1 MPESASRSCSH
12 GHRPPRVSRTLMW
25 RTSASTFLLE
35 SGDALVIE
43 AARALG
49 DFLASPRP
57 PLVGCSQTG
66 QGRPFV
72 IEHGR
77 NAGETARLNGVS
89 LYVGNSLVPNHDF
102 DAVRCL
108 YQNFVFAQETC

>member
-1 MPESASRSCSH
+1 MDVADFCLNLVR
-12 GHRPPRVSRTLMW
+12 
-25 RTSASTFLLE
+25 E
-35 SGDALVIE
+35 SGDALVIG

-49 DFLASPRP
+49 DFLSRPRP
-57 PLVGCSQTG
+57 PLVGCSEKG

-89 LYVGNSLVPNHDF
+89 LYAPHVVPNHDF

-108 YQNFVFAQETC
+108 YQNFIFAQETRWSGLVHTLARLS